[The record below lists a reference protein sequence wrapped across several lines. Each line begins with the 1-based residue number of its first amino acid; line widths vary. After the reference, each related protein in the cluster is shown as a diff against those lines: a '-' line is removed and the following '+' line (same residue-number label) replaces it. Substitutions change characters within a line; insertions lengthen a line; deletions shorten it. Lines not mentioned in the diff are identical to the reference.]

1 MATSPSPRDHETVA
15 RGTLVIIPSY
25 NEIDNLRSIVERV
38 LTAVPSAHILC
49 IDDGSPD
56 GTGAEADNLAEHDER
71 IFAIHRVGKLGL
83 GSAYLRGF
91 RWGLDHDYRLVV
103 EIDADGSHPPESLP
117 EMIRVATEPDATG
130 RVVDLVIGS
139 RWTPGGTVV
148 NWPAHRELLSRGG
161 NAYARIILGISVRD
175 ATGGF
180 RVFRSD
186 ALRAIQ
192 LDDVNS
198 KGYFFQVD
206 MTVRVLDA
214 GLRIAE
220 VPIEFREREAGTS
233 KMSQS
238 IVVEAMIKVTL
249 WGIRRRVAQLAR
261 VFGTNNRKKES
272 D

>member
-1 MATSPSPRDHETVA
+1 MPSSSASHDIDSA
-15 RGTLVIIPSY
+15 AGGTLVIIPTY

-38 LTAVPSAHILC
+38 LTAVPLAHVLL

-56 GTGAEADNLAEHDER
+56 GTGAEADDLARRDDR
-71 IFAIHRVGKLGL
+71 VFTMHRVGKLGL

-91 RWGLDHDYRLVV
+91 RWGLDRNYALIV

-117 EMIRVATEPDATG
+117 KMIRLVTEPDATG
-130 RVVDLVIGS
+130 APADLVIGS

-148 NWPAHRELLSRGG
+148 NWPKHRELLSRGG
-161 NAYARIILGISVRD
+161 NTYARLLLGITVRD

-186 ALRAIQ
+186 ALRALP
-192 LDDVNS
+192 LDEVNS

-206 MTVRVLDA
+206 MTVRILDA
-214 GLRIAE
+214 GFRIIE

-233 KMSQS
+233 KMSHM
-238 IVVEAMIKVTL
+238 IVVEAMLKVTL
-249 WGIRRRVAQLAR
+249 WGAKRRLTQLGRVLG
-261 VFGTNNRKKES
+261 VGKHGN
-272 D
+272 

>member
-1 MATSPSPRDHETVA
+1 MPTSPTLSERASVVG
-15 RGTLVIIPSY
+15 GTLVIVPSY
-25 NEIDNLRSIVERV
+25 NEIDNLRSIVGRV
-38 LTAVPSAHILC
+38 LAAVPTAHVLV

-56 GTGAEADNLAEHDER
+56 GTGAEADDMARLDDR

-91 RWGLDHDYRLVV
+91 RWSLDRDYGLIV
-103 EIDADGSHPPESLP
+103 EMDADGSHPPESLP

-130 RVVDLVIGS
+130 SVADLVIGS

-148 NWPAHRELLSRGG
+148 NWPIHRELLSRGG
-161 NAYARIILGISVRD
+161 NSYARLVLGISVRD

-180 RVFRSD
+180 RVFRSE
-186 ALRAIQ
+186 ALRAVP
-192 LDDVNS
+192 LDEVNA

-206 MTVRVLDA
+206 MTVRVLDL
-214 GLRIAE
+214 GFRIVE

-238 IVVEAMIKVTL
+238 IIVEAMIKVTL
-249 WGIRRRVAQLAR
+249 WGAKRRLAQLGRFLGVVKAR
-261 VFGTNNRKKES
+261 
-272 D
+272 